1 MNDHIIF
8 LQYHQS
14 GKISIELLDT
24 ESEGNNS
31 DQDEESTRKFSAYVE
46 RFIQPGIEISDDC
59 RRHLAKKPVFLPR
72 SVRSAKLKK
81 SRDEAKAQR
90 NHVNNTNSDGDTAN
104 GDPSKDS
111 NE

>member
-1 MNDHIIF
+1 M
-8 LQYHQS
+8 
-14 GKISIELLDT
+14 DT

-46 RFIQPGIEISDDC
+46 RFIQPGIEISDEC

-81 SRDEAKAQR
+81 SRDEAR
-90 NHVNNTNSDGDTAN
+90 YHVNNKGDTAN
-104 GDPSKDS
+104 GDSAKDS
-111 NE
+111 AE